1 MKTTVGMFGTC
12 SGSTWREPFIKEYKQ
27 RKIDFFNPDLGD
39 KWTPKDAEN
48 ENVHL
53 AEDSIILFPVLAE
66 SLGFG
71 SLGEIG
77 FSIATLMQNMSNGSN
92 QFLVI
97 LIDKK
102 CTMKDADADNIEL
115 SNNTRKIIKSKVE
128 DVDHP
133 NVFLVDT
140 LGEMKELSYRLVAL
154 VEQHANLKKKFEA

>member
-39 KWTPKDAEN
+39 DWTPDATEN
-48 ENVHL
+48 ENIHL
-53 AEDSIILFPVLAE
+53 IEDNIVLFPVLAE

-77 FSIATLMQNMSNGSN
+77 FSMLTVLKNVMTGHN
-92 QFLVI
+92 QYLIV
-97 LIDKK
+97 LIDDK
-102 CTMKDADADNIEL
+102 CEMEGASTEDIKL
-115 SNNTRKIIKSKVE
+115 SDNTRKIIKSKVE

-133 NVFLVDT
+133 NVFLVNT
-140 LGEMKELSYRLVAL
+140 LDEMKELSFRLVAL